1 LTNGCALAL
10 PMTTRKAGASKNE
23 FSGGWRRVSLEGQL
37 LDQKSLRAVTG
48 KTADWNEIAKD
59 CIAFANATGGRLLL
73 GIEDGEN
80 APPSNQHIPADLPD
94 TLRRKLAERTVN
106 VSVLPDVVTAP
117 NGGQYIELRIP
128 RAMAV
133 ASTTDGR
140 YFLRVADQSKP
151 VTGDDVMRLASERAA
166 LPWETQ
172 TTLHI
177 PRAEVDATKRDK
189 LLAALRASDRV
200 KASVKEKSDDEL
212 LDHYQ
217 LAQGQM
223 LTNLGV
229 LCLGRQHHRA
239 QLTTAPVIQF
249 IKYDEHG
256 QKVNKLV
263 WDDHTQSPM
272 ELIEAVWLEVPD
284 FRERYELPDGLYRQN
299 VPAFDEIVVRELLV
313 NALVHRPYTQRGDI
327 FLNLHPDRLEMVNP
341 GPLPLGVTPH
351 NVLHTTV
358 RRNEHLARLFHDLKL
373 MEREGSGFDKIFE
386 VLLSQGRPMPELI
399 ETHDRVQVTVRRRIL
414 KPEVIDFIAKADQT
428 YQLTQ
433 RERIALGLL
442 AQHDALTARELADTL
457 ELPSVEAL
465 QPWLKRLLDWH
476 LVQSA
481 GRTQATRYFVDPGL
495 LRSLQFTGET
505 TLKRI
510 EPHRLAALVLEDL
523 RRYPQS
529 AISEIHQRIGG
540 EIHPKQVK
548 RALEELIERGAV
560 RFEGNNRWRRY
571 WKVT

>member
-1 LTNGCALAL
+1 
-10 PMTTRKAGASKNE
+10 MSQ
-23 FSGGWRRVSLEGQL
+23 EGQL
-37 LDQKSLRAVTG
+37 LDQKSLRSVVG
-48 KTADWNEIAKD
+48 KSADWNELVKD

-73 GIEDGEN
+73 GIEDGQD
-80 APPSNQHIPADLPD
+80 APPAGQQIPADLPD
-94 TLRRKLAERTVN
+94 IIRRKIAERCVN
-106 VSVLPDVVTAP
+106 VAVLLDVVTAT
-117 NGGQYIELRIP
+117 NSGQYINLAIP
-128 RAMAV
+128 RAIAV

-151 VTGDDVMRLASERAA
+151 VTGDDVLRLAAERAA

-172 TTLHI
+172 TTLQI
-177 PRAEVDATKRDK
+177 PRSATAQDK
-189 LLAALRASDRV
+189 LGKLVSALKASDRV
-200 KASVKEKSDDEL
+200 KSSVKEKSDAEL

-217 LAQGQM
+217 LAQGSY
-223 LTNLGV
+223 LTHLGI
-229 LCLGRQHHRA
+229 LCLGQQHQRA

-263 WDDHTQSPM
+263 WDDHTLNPM

-299 VPAFDEIVVRELLV
+299 VPAFDEVVVRELLV

-327 FLNLHPDRLEMVNP
+327 FLNLHPDRLEVVNP
-341 GPLPLGVTPH
+341 GPLPLGVTPQ

-386 VLLSQGRPMPELI
+386 MLLSQGRPAPELI

-442 AQHDALTARELADTL
+442 AQHDAMTARELAAVL
-457 ELPSVEAL
+457 ELPSIDAL
-465 QPWLKRLLDWH
+465 QPWIKRLLEWD
-476 LVQSA
+476 LIQSA

-495 LRSLQFTGET
+495 LRTLNFVGGT

-510 EPHRLAALVLEDL
+510 EPHRLAALIVEDVG
-523 RRYPQS
+523 RYPKS
-529 AISEIHQRIGG
+529 KIGDIHERIGM
-540 EIHPKQVK
+540 EIPRSRIRRGIEQLVK
-548 RALEELIERGAV
+548 AGKLMA
-560 RFEGNNRWRRY
+560 EGVKSGTRY
-571 WKVT
+571 HLP

>member
-1 LTNGCALAL
+1 
-10 PMTTRKAGASKNE
+10 M
-23 FSGGWRRVSLEGQL
+23 SLEGQL

-59 CIAFANATGGRLLL
+59 CIAFANASGGRLLL
-73 GIEDGEN
+73 GIEDGQEV
-80 APPSNQHIPADLPD
+80 PPSGQRIPADLPD
-94 TLRRKLAERTVN
+94 TVRRKLAERTVN
-106 VSVLPDVVTAP
+106 LAALPDVVTAP

-151 VTGDDVMRLASERAA
+151 VTGDDVMRLASERSA

-177 PRAEVDATKRDK
+177 PRIDADAGKRDR
-189 LLAALRASDRV
+189 LLSALRASERV
-200 KASVKEKSDDEL
+200 KAAVKEKSDDEL

-217 LAQGQM
+217 LAQGSH

-229 LCLGRQHHRA
+229 LCLGRQHQRA
-239 QLTTAPVIQF
+239 QLIASPVIQF

-284 FRERYELPDGLYRQN
+284 FREHYERPDGLYRQN

-327 FLNLHPDRLEMVNP
+327 FLNLHPDRLEVVNP
-341 GPLPLGVTPH
+341 GPLPLGVTPQ

-386 VLLSQGRPMPELI
+386 VLLSQGRPAPELI
-399 ETHDRVQVTVRRRIL
+399 ETHDRVQVTVRRRIIR
-414 KPEVIDFIAKADQT
+414 PEIIDFIARADQT
-428 YQLTQ
+428 FQLTQ
-433 RERIALGLL
+433 RERITLGLL
-442 AQHDALTARELADTL
+442 AQHDAMTARELAAAL
-457 ELPSVEAL
+457 ELSSVDVL
-465 QPWLKRLLDWH
+465 QTWLKRLLEWA
-476 LVQSA
+476 LVESA
-481 GRTQATRYFVDPGL
+481 GRTQATRYFVAPGL
-495 LRSLQFTGET
+495 LRSLNFSGET
-505 TLKRI
+505 TLKRT
-510 EPHRLAALVLEDL
+510 EPHRLAALIVEDVS
-523 RRYPQS
+523 RYPGS
-529 AISEIHQRIGG
+529 KMGDIHQRVGA
-540 EIHPKQVK
+540 EIPRSRVRRAVEQLVK
-548 RALEELIERGAV
+548 EGRLRQEGV
-560 RFEGNNRWRRY
+560 RSGTRY
-571 WKVT
+571 RLP

>member
-1 LTNGCALAL
+1 
-10 PMTTRKAGASKNE
+10 MSQ
-23 FSGGWRRVSLEGQL
+23 EGQL
-37 LDQKSLRAVTG
+37 LDKKSLRSVTG
-48 KTADWNEIAKD
+48 KTANWNELVKD
-59 CIAFANATGGRLLL
+59 CIAFANATGGHLLL
-73 GIEDGEN
+73 GIEDGQEE
-80 APPSNQHIPADLPD
+80 PPSDQDVPSDLPD
-94 TLRRKLAERTVN
+94 TIRRKILERSVN
-106 VSVLPDVVTAP
+106 VTVLPDVATAV
-117 NGGQYIELRIP
+117 NGGKYIDLAIP
-128 RAMAV
+128 RSTAV

-140 YFLRVADQSKP
+140 YFLRVSDQSKP
-151 VTGDDVMRLASERAA
+151 VTGDDVLRLAAERAA

-172 TTLHI
+172 TTLQV
-177 PRAEVDATKRDK
+177 PRVDADPAK
-189 LLAALRASDRV
+189 LEKLIRALRASDRV
-200 KASVKEKSDDEL
+200 KPSVKEKTDDEL

-217 LAQGQM
+217 LAHDRN
-223 LTNLGV
+223 LTHLGI
-229 LCLGRQHHRA
+229 LCLGQQHHRA

-263 WDDHTQSPM
+263 WDDHTLNPM
-272 ELIEAVWLEVPD
+272 ELIEAVWQDVPD

-299 VPAFDEIVVRELLV
+299 VPAFDEVVVRELLV

-327 FLNLHPDRLEMVNP
+327 FLNIHPDRLEVVNP
-341 GPLPLGVTPH
+341 GPLPLGVTPQ

-386 VLLSQGRPMPELI
+386 VLLSQGRPAPELI
-399 ETHDRVQVTVRRRIL
+399 ESHDRVQVTVRRRIL

-442 AQHDALTARELADTL
+442 AQHDALTARELTAVL
-457 ELPSVEAL
+457 ELPSVDAL
-465 QPWLKRLLDWH
+465 QPWIKRLLEWN

-495 LRSLQFTGET
+495 LRNLNFAGET

-510 EPHRLAALVLEDL
+510 EPHRLAALILEDL
-523 RRYPQS
+523 KRYPKS
-529 AISEIHQRIGG
+529 AVSDIRQRIGR

-548 RALEELIERGAV
+548 RALDDLIEKGDV
-560 RFEGNNRWRRY
+560 RYEGEKRWRRY
-571 WKVT
+571 WAKQ

>member
-1 LTNGCALAL
+1 
-10 PMTTRKAGASKNE
+10 MTTQETRANEKNWG
-23 FSGGWRRVSLEGQL
+23 SQYLSQEGQL

-59 CIAFANATGGRLLL
+59 CIAFANATGGHLLL
-73 GIEDGEN
+73 GIEDGQD
-80 APPSNQHIPADLPD
+80 APPASQYIPADLPD
-94 TLRRKLAERTVN
+94 TLRRKLADRTVN
-106 VSVLPDVVTAP
+106 VTVLPDVVTAP
-117 NGGQYIELRIP
+117 NGGQYIKLRIP
-128 RAMAV
+128 RALAV

-151 VTGDDVMRLASERAA
+151 VTGDDVMRLASERSA
-166 LPWETQ
+166 LSWETQ

-177 PRAEVDATKRDK
+177 PRVEAEVSKRDK
-189 LLAALRASDRV
+189 LLQALRASDRV
-200 KASVKEKSDDEL
+200 KASVKEKTDEEL

-217 LAQGQM
+217 LAQGQA

-239 QLTTAPVIQF
+239 QLTTAPAIQF
-249 IKYDEHG
+249 IKHDEHG

-299 VPAFDEIVVRELLV
+299 VPAFDEIVVREILV

-327 FLNLHPDRLEMVNP
+327 FLNLYPDRLEVVNP
-341 GPLPLGVTPH
+341 GPLPLGVTPQ

-386 VLLSQGRPMPELI
+386 VLLLQGRPAPELI
-399 ETHDRVQVTVRRRIL
+399 ETHDRVQITVRRRIL

-442 AQHDALTARELADTL
+442 AQHDALTARELATTL
-457 ELPSVEAL
+457 ELPSTEML
-465 QPWLKRLLDWH
+465 QPWLKRLLEWH

-495 LRSLQFTGET
+495 LRSLKFTGET

-523 RRYPQS
+523 QRYPRS
-529 AISEIHQRIGG
+529 AISNIHRRIGG

-548 RALEELIERGAV
+548 RALEELIGRGAV

-571 WKVT
+571 WAVS

>member
-1 LTNGCALAL
+1 
-10 PMTTRKAGASKNE
+10 MSQ
-23 FSGGWRRVSLEGQL
+23 EGQL

-73 GIEDGEN
+73 GIEDGQN
-80 APPSNQHIPADLPD
+80 APPAGQQIPADLPD

-177 PRAEVDATKRDK
+177 PRSEVDSTKRDK
-189 LLAALRASDRV
+189 LLPALRASDRV

-212 LDHYQ
+212 LEHYQ
-217 LAQGQM
+217 LAHGQS

-327 FLNLHPDRLEMVNP
+327 FLNLHPDRLEVVNP
-341 GPLPLGVTPH
+341 GPLPLGVTPQ

-386 VLLSQGRPMPELI
+386 VLLSQGRPAPELI

-433 RERIALGLL
+433 RERIVLGLL

-457 ELPSVEAL
+457 ELPSVVAL
-465 QPWLKRLLDWH
+465 QPWLKRLHDWH

-495 LRSLQFTGET
+495 LRSLKFTGET

-510 EPHRLAALVLEDL
+510 EPHRLLALIVEDVG
-523 RRYPQS
+523 RYPGTK
-529 AISEIHQRIGG
+529 IGKIHQRVGL
-540 EIHPKQVK
+540 EIPRSRMRRAVEQLVK
-548 RALEELIERGAV
+548 DGKLSP
-560 RFEGNNRWRRY
+560 EGLRSGTRY
-571 WKVT
+571 HLP

>member
-1 LTNGCALAL
+1 
-10 PMTTRKAGASKNE
+10 MS
-23 FSGGWRRVSLEGQL
+23 VEGQL

-73 GIEDGEN
+73 GIEDGQGQ
-80 APPSNQHIPADLPD
+80 PPADQRIPQELPD
-94 TLRRKLAERTVN
+94 TLRRKLGERTVN
-106 VSVLPDVVTAP
+106 VAVLPDITTAP
-117 NGGQYIELRIP
+117 NGGQYIELHIP
-128 RAMAV
+128 RSMTV

-140 YFLRVADQSKP
+140 YYLRVADQSKP
-151 VTGDDVMRLASERAA
+151 VTGDDVMRLASERSA

-177 PRAEVDATKRDK
+177 PRAEIDIFKRDK

-200 KASVKEKSDDEL
+200 KLSVKEKTDDEL
-212 LDHYQ
+212 LNHYQ
-217 LAQGQM
+217 FTQGPY
-223 LTNLGV
+223 LSNLGV
-229 LCLGRQHHRA
+229 LSLGRQHHRA

-249 IKYDEHG
+249 IKYDEYG
-256 QKVNKLV
+256 EKVNKLV
-263 WDDHTQSPM
+263 WDDHILNPM
-272 ELIEAVWLEVPD
+272 ELIEAVWQEVPD
-284 FRERYELPDGLYRQN
+284 FREHYELPDGLYRQN

-327 FLNLHPDRLEMVNP
+327 FLKLYPDRLEVVNP
-341 GPLPLGVTPH
+341 GPLPLGVSPR

-386 VLLSQGRPMPELI
+386 VLLSQGRPAPELM
-399 ETHDRVQVTVRRRIL
+399 EAHDRVQVTVHRRIL

-433 RERIALGLL
+433 RERITLGLL
-442 AQHDALTARELADTL
+442 AHHDALTARELATSL
-457 ELPSVEAL
+457 ELLSVEAL
-465 QPWLKRLLDWH
+465 QPWLKRLLDWQ
-476 LVQSA
+476 LVRSA
-481 GRTQATRYFVDPGL
+481 GRTQATRYFVDPNL

-523 RRYPQS
+523 QRYPKS
-529 AISEIHQRIGG
+529 AISDIHQRVGG

-548 RALEELIERGAV
+548 RTLEELIERGKV
-560 RFEGNNRWRRY
+560 RFEGEKRWRRY
-571 WKVT
+571 WAEA

>member
-1 LTNGCALAL
+1 
-10 PMTTRKAGASKNE
+10 MTTQETRADEKNWE
-23 FSGGWRRVSLEGQL
+23 SQHLSQEGQL

-48 KTADWNEIAKD
+48 KTVDWNEIAKD
-59 CIAFANATGGRLLL
+59 CIAFANATGGHLLL
-73 GIEDGEN
+73 GIEDGQD
-80 APPSNQHIPADLPD
+80 APPASQYIPADLPD
-94 TLRRKLAERTVN
+94 TLRRKLADRTVN
-106 VSVLPDVVTAP
+106 VTVLPDVVTAP
-117 NGGQYIELRIP
+117 NGGQYIKLRIP
-128 RAMAV
+128 RALAV

-151 VTGDDVMRLASERAA
+151 VTGDDVMRLASERSA
-166 LPWETQ
+166 LSWETQ

-177 PRAEVDATKRDK
+177 PRVEAEASKRDK
-189 LLAALRASDRV
+189 LLQALRASDRV
-200 KASVKEKSDDEL
+200 KASVKEKTDEEL

-217 LAQGQM
+217 LAQGQA

-327 FLNLHPDRLEMVNP
+327 FLNLYPDRLEVVNP
-341 GPLPLGVTPH
+341 GPLPLGVTPQ

-386 VLLSQGRPMPELI
+386 VLLLQGRPAPELI
-399 ETHDRVQVTVRRRIL
+399 ETHDRVQITVRRRIL

-442 AQHDALTARELADTL
+442 AQHDALTARELATTL
-457 ELPSVEAL
+457 ELPSTEVL
-465 QPWLKRLLDWH
+465 QPWLKRLLEWH

-495 LRSLQFTGET
+495 LRSLKFTGET

-523 RRYPQS
+523 QRYPRS
-529 AISEIHQRIGG
+529 AISDIHRRIGG

-548 RALEELIERGAV
+548 RALEELIGRGAV

-571 WKVT
+571 WAVS

>member
-1 LTNGCALAL
+1 MLLVPTKEKV
-10 PMTTRKAGASKNE
+10 RQGAADYE
-23 FSGGWRRVSLEGQL
+23 QYMGGRCLSQEGQL
-37 LDQKSLRAVTG
+37 LDQKSLRSVTG
-48 KTADWNEIAKD
+48 KSADWSELAKD
-59 CIAFANATGGRLLL
+59 CIAFANAMGGRLLL
-73 GIEDGEN
+73 GIEDEQDQ
-80 APPSNQHIPADLPD
+80 PPAGQLIPADLPD
-94 TLRRKLAERTVN
+94 TIRRKIAERTVN

-117 NGGQYIELRIP
+117 SGGQYIELHIP
-128 RAMAV
+128 RALAV

-151 VTGDDVMRLASERAA
+151 VTGDDVMRLASERSA

-177 PRAEVDATKRDK
+177 PRGEVDATKRDR
-189 LLAALRASDRV
+189 LLQALRASDRV
-200 KASVKEKSDDEL
+200 KASVKEKTDEEL

-217 LAQGQM
+217 LAQGQT

-249 IKYDEHG
+249 IKYDEHN

-263 WDDHTQSPM
+263 WDDHMQSPM

-284 FRERYELPDGLYRQN
+284 FREHYELPDGLYRQN

-313 NALVHRPYTQRGDI
+313 NALVHRPYTQRGDT
-327 FLNLHPDRLEMVNP
+327 FLNLHPDRLEVVNP
-341 GPLPLGVTPH
+341 GPLPLGVTPQ

-386 VLLSQGRPMPELI
+386 VLLSQGRPAPELI

-442 AQHDALTARELADTL
+442 AQHDALTARELATTL
-457 ELPSVEAL
+457 ELSSVEAL
-465 QPWLKRLLDWH
+465 RPWLKRLLDWD

-481 GRTQATRYFVDPGL
+481 GRTQATRYFVAPGL
-495 LRSLQFTGET
+495 LRNLNFTGET

-523 RRYPQS
+523 QRYPES
-529 AISEIHQRIGG
+529 AISDIRQRIGG

-571 WKVT
+571 WAVA

>member
-1 LTNGCALAL
+1 
-10 PMTTRKAGASKNE
+10 MSQ
-23 FSGGWRRVSLEGQL
+23 EGQL
-37 LDQKSLRAVTG
+37 LDQKSLRSVIG
-48 KTADWNEIAKD
+48 KSADWNELVKD
-59 CIAFANATGGRLLL
+59 CIAFANATVGRLML
-73 GIEDGEN
+73 GIEDGQD
-80 APPSNQHIPADLPD
+80 APPAGQQIPADLPD
-94 TLRRKLAERTVN
+94 TIRRKIAERSVN
-106 VSVLPDVVTAP
+106 VAVLPDVVTAA
-117 NGGQYIELRIP
+117 NGGQYINLAVP
-128 RAMAV
+128 RAIAV

-140 YFLRVADQSKP
+140 YYLRVADQSKP
-151 VTGDDVMRLASERAA
+151 VTGDDVLRLAAERAE

-172 TTLHI
+172 TTLQV
-177 PRAEVDATKRDK
+177 PRSATAPDK
-189 LLAALRASDRV
+189 LGKLVNALRASDRV
-200 KASVKEKSDDEL
+200 KPSVKEKPDDEL

-217 LAQGQM
+217 LAQGGY
-223 LTNLGV
+223 LTHLGI
-229 LCLGRQHHRA
+229 LCLGQQHQRA

-263 WDDHTQSPM
+263 WDDHTLNPM
-272 ELIEAVWLEVPD
+272 ELIEAVWVEVPD

-299 VPAFDEIVVRELLV
+299 VPAFDEVVVRELLV

-327 FLNLHPDRLEMVNP
+327 FLNLHPDRLEVVNP
-341 GPLPLGVTPH
+341 GPLPLGVTPQ

-386 VLLSQGRPMPELI
+386 VLLSQGRPAPELI

-442 AQHDALTARELADTL
+442 AQHDAMTARELAAVL

-465 QPWLKRLLDWH
+465 QPWIKRLLEWD
-476 LVQSA
+476 LIQSA

-495 LRSLQFTGET
+495 LRTLNFVGGT

-510 EPHRLAALVLEDL
+510 EPHRLAALIVEDVG
-523 RRYPQS
+523 RYPKS
-529 AISEIHQRIGG
+529 KIGDIHERIGL
-540 EIHPKQVK
+540 EIPRSRVRRAVEQLVK
-548 RALEELIERGAV
+548 EEKLIQEGV
-560 RFEGNNRWRRY
+560 RSGTRY
-571 WKVT
+571 RLP

>member
-1 LTNGCALAL
+1 
-10 PMTTRKAGASKNE
+10 MEKNNE
-23 FSGGWRRVSLEGQL
+23 QETVGVRRLSQEGQL
-37 LDQKSLRAVTG
+37 LDKKSLRSVTG
-48 KTADWNEIAKD
+48 RSADWNELVKD

-73 GIEDGEN
+73 GIEDGQDE
-80 APPSNQHIPADLPD
+80 PPSDQQIPADLPD
-94 TLRRKLAERTVN
+94 TIRRKIAERCVN
-106 VSVLPDVVTAP
+106 VAVLPDVLTAA
-117 NGGQYIELRIP
+117 NGGQYIKLAIP
-128 RAMAV
+128 RAIAV

-151 VTGDDVMRLASERAA
+151 VTGDDVLRLASERAA

-172 TTLHI
+172 TTLRV
-177 PRAEVDATKRDK
+177 PRSAADPDK
-189 LLAALRASDRV
+189 FGRLVQALRASDRV
-200 KASVKEKSDDEL
+200 KTSVKEKSADEL

-217 LAQGQM
+217 LAQGGC
-223 LTNLGV
+223 LTHLGI
-229 LCLGRQHHRA
+229 LCLGQQHQRA

-327 FLNLHPDRLEMVNP
+327 FLNLHPDRLEVVNP
-341 GPLPLGVTPH
+341 GPLPLGVTPQ

-386 VLLSQGRPMPELI
+386 VLLSQGRPAPELI

-442 AQHDALTARELADTL
+442 AQHDALTARELAATL
-457 ELPSVEAL
+457 ELSSTEAL

-495 LRSLQFTGET
+495 LRSLNFTGET

-523 RRYPQS
+523 QRYPES
-529 AISEIHQRIGG
+529 AISDMHRRVGG

-548 RALEELIERGAV
+548 RALEELIGRGAV
-560 RFEGNNRWRRY
+560 RFEGNYRWRRY
-571 WKVT
+571 WAVS

>member
-1 LTNGCALAL
+1 L
-10 PMTTRKAGASKNE
+10 SQ
-23 FSGGWRRVSLEGQL
+23 EGQL
-37 LDQKSLRAVTG
+37 LDQKSLRSVTG
-48 KTADWNEIAKD
+48 KNADWNELAKD

-73 GIEDGEN
+73 GIEDGQDQ
-80 APPSNQHIPADLPD
+80 PPAGQLIPADLPD
-94 TLRRKLAERTVN
+94 AIRRKLAERTVN

-117 NGGQYIELRIP
+117 NGSQYIDLAIP
-128 RAMAV
+128 RSIAV

-151 VTGDDVMRLASERAA
+151 VTGDDVLRLAAERAA

-172 TTLHI
+172 TTLQI
-177 PRAEVDATKRDK
+177 LRADADPAKVLK
-189 LLAALRASDRV
+189 LVSALRASDRV
-200 KASVKEKSDDEL
+200 KPSVKEKTDDEL

-217 LAQGQM
+217 LAQGIY
-223 LTNLGV
+223 LTHLGI
-229 LCLGRQHHRA
+229 LCLGQQRHRA
-239 QLTTAPVIQF
+239 QLTTSPVIQF
-249 IKYDEHG
+249 LKYDEHG

-272 ELIEAVWLEVPD
+272 ELIEAVWQEVPD
-284 FRERYELPDGLYRQN
+284 FRERYELPDGLYRQH
-299 VPAFDEIVVRELLV
+299 VPAFDEVVVRELLV

-327 FLNLHPDRLEMVNP
+327 FLNLHPDRLEVVNP
-341 GPLPLGVTPH
+341 GPLPLGVTPQ

-358 RRNEHLARLFHDLKL
+358 RRNDHLARLFHDLKL

-386 VLLSQGRPMPELI
+386 VLLSQGRPAPELI

-442 AQHDALTARELADTL
+442 AQHDALTARELTTVL

-465 QPWLKRLLDWH
+465 QPWLSRLLDWH
-476 LVQSA
+476 IVQSA

-495 LRSLQFTGET
+495 LCDLDFSVAT

-510 EPHRLAALVLEDL
+510 EPHRLAALILEDVG
-523 RRYPQS
+523 RYPKTR
-529 AISEIHQRIGG
+529 IGDIHQRIGL
-540 EIHPKQVK
+540 EIPRSRIRRTIEQLVK
-548 RALEELIERGAV
+548 ESNLLAEGV
-560 RFEGNNRWRRY
+560 RSGTRY
-571 WKVT
+571 RLP

>member
-1 LTNGCALAL
+1 
-10 PMTTRKAGASKNE
+10 
-23 FSGGWRRVSLEGQL
+23 VSLEGQL
-37 LDQKSLRAVTG
+37 LDQKSLRAVLG

-59 CIAFANATGGRLLL
+59 CIAFANASGGRLLL
-73 GIEDGEN
+73 GIEDGQDL
-80 APPSNQHIPADLPD
+80 PPAGQQIPSDLPD

-106 VSVLPDVVTAP
+106 LAVLPDVVTAP

-128 RAMAV
+128 RAMAI

-151 VTGDDVMRLASERAA
+151 VTGDDVMRLASERSA

-172 TTLHI
+172 ITLHV
-177 PRAEVDATKRDK
+177 PRAEIDAVKRDK
-189 LLAALRASDRV
+189 LLPALRASDRV

-217 LAQGQM
+217 LAQGQV
-223 LTNLGV
+223 LTHLGV

-341 GPLPLGVTPH
+341 GLLPLGVTPQ

-358 RRNEHLARLFHDLKL
+358 RRNEHMARLFHDLKL

-386 VLLSQGRPMPELI
+386 VLLSQGRPAPELI
-399 ETHDRVQVTVRRRIL
+399 ETHDRVQVTVCRRIL

-433 RERIALGLL
+433 RERIVLGLL
-442 AQHDALTARELADTL
+442 AQHDALTARELAGTL

-465 QPWLKRLLDWH
+465 QSWLKRLLDWN
-476 LVQSA
+476 LVQST

-495 LRSLQFTGET
+495 LRSLNFAVGT

-510 EPHRLAALVLEDL
+510 EPHRLSALIIEDVG
-523 RRYPQS
+523 RYPGTR
-529 AISEIHQRIGG
+529 IGDIHQRVGLEIPRSRVRRAVEQLVKDGG
-540 EIHPKQVK
+540 LLQE
-548 RALEELIERGAV
+548 GV
-560 RFEGNNRWRRY
+560 RSGTRY
-571 WKVT
+571 RLP

>member
-1 LTNGCALAL
+1 
-10 PMTTRKAGASKNE
+10 M
-23 FSGGWRRVSLEGQL
+23 SLEGQL

-59 CIAFANATGGRLLL
+59 CIAFANASGGRLLL
-73 GIEDGEN
+73 GIEDGQD
-80 APPSNQHIPADLPD
+80 APPSGQQIPADLPD
-94 TLRRKLAERTVN
+94 TVRRKLAERTVN
-106 VSVLPDVVTAP
+106 LAALPDVVTAS

-151 VTGDDVMRLASERAA
+151 VTGDDVMRLASERSA
-166 LPWETQ
+166 LPWDTQ

-177 PRAEVDATKRDK
+177 PRIDADAGKRDR
-189 LLAALRASDRV
+189 LLSALRASDRV

-217 LAQGQM
+217 LAQGND

-229 LCLGRQHHRA
+229 LCLGRQHQRA
-239 QLTTAPVIQF
+239 QLIASPVIQF
-249 IKYDEHG
+249 IKYDDHG

-284 FRERYELPDGLYRQN
+284 FREHYELPDGLYRQK

-327 FLNLHPDRLEMVNP
+327 FLNLHPDRLEVVNP
-341 GPLPLGVTPH
+341 GPLPLGVTPQ

-386 VLLSQGRPMPELI
+386 VLLSQGRPAPELI
-399 ETHDRVQVTVRRRIL
+399 ETHDRVQVTVHRRIL
-414 KPEVIDFIAKADQT
+414 KPEIIDFIARADQT

-442 AQHDALTARELADTL
+442 AQHGAMTARELAAAL
-457 ELPSVEAL
+457 ELSSVDVL
-465 QPWLKRLLDWH
+465 QIWLKRLLEWG
-476 LVQSA
+476 LVEST
-481 GRTQATRYFVDPGL
+481 GRTQATRYFVAPGL
-495 LRSLQFTGET
+495 LRSLNFSGET

-523 RRYPQS
+523 QRYPES
-529 AISEIHQRIGG
+529 AIGDIHRRIGG
-540 EIHPKQVK
+540 DTHPKQVK
-548 RALEELIERGAV
+548 RALEALIERGTV

-571 WKVT
+571 WAVS